1 MMSGWL
7 LDTHIWLWYT
17 EGAEDQLKPAT
28 IERLDDMRYGEGLWV
43 SAVSVWEVCV
53 LAAKG
58 RVQLSVPLRDWV
70 DRALEVPGVYLAPLD
85 ALCAV
90 ESTLLPGQ
98 LRGDPADRF
107 LVATARTQGK
117 ILATRDRPLLDYA
130 KRGLVNAVA
139 L

>member
-1 MMSGWL
+1 MNGWL

-17 EGAEDQLKPAT
+17 EGAEDKLKPAPVQ
-28 IERLDDMRYGEGLWV
+28 RLDDMRLGQGLWV
-43 SAVSVWEVCV
+43 SAVSVWEVGI

-70 DRALEVPGVYLAPLD
+70 DRALHVPGVFLAPLD
-85 ALCAV
+85 ALSAV

-98 LRGDPADRF
+98 LHADPADRF
-107 LVATARTQGK
+107 LIATARTQGMA
-117 ILATRDRPLLDYA
+117 LATRDRPLLDYA
-130 KRGLVNAVA
+130 KQGLVSAVA